1 MEIDRIRYSKVKG
14 VVLDTNMLLVPYY
27 FGVDVIEE
35 IKRIA
40 PGVKVFVIPQVLREL
55 DKLEREG
62 KQRER
67 LGARIGKKIA
77 EKLEVLPVSENIP
90 TDTVL
95 VRLSKEGY
103 VIATNDRELK
113 KRIWEAGGT
122 VIYLRE
128 KNHLEVG

>member
-14 VVLDTNMLLVPYY
+14 VVLDTSMLLFPYY
-27 FGVDVIEE
+27 CGVDGIEE
-35 IKRIA
+35 IRRIV
-40 PGVKVFVIPQVLREL
+40 PGAKIFIVPQVLREL
-55 DKLEREG
+55 DKLEKNG

-77 EKLEVLPVSENIP
+77 ETLEVLPINEDVP
-90 TDTVL
+90 TDTAL

-103 VIATNDRELK
+103 VVATNDRELK
-113 KRIWEAGGT
+113 KRIWEVGGT